1 MPKSELQKRIDGDL
15 VGLAAGSALAG
26 SSGGVGGGV
35 DHGALVGLLDDDHPQ
50 YPNLIQAETVTGN
63 WTFNPS
69 GAPFTIGA
77 SAIGQLVTGLNADQ
91 VDGLDEPDL
100 LLVDGSN
107 ALTGNLSVD
116 PGITIDGVDLSAH
129 AADAN
134 AHHNQVHDIV
144 GSDHTLTASQ
154 FQLVGATAVDTLGL
168 LTPVS
173 DATSTPDA
181 ILKSDTNGDLTLR
194 RLSIADNLIHAGDP
208 DTRLTFS
215 ADLIQIFAGNAA
227 FLTLQK
233 TTQDL
238 VRIGTGGGADVDI
251 DFNSQAKMF
260 GDDGSWHFGGITAPN
275 AKVDITR
282 TGEQL
287 RLLYDGSNYTAF
299 DVGASGTLDILAVG
313 DIVLSPTGEDV
324 LPLGSVG
331 VDLGDYNRMWRTL
344 FAAELYVETL
354 VAQDVL
360 ATIGGR
366 VMVAPTTK
374 LIADVDGVQTT
385 IDVEHNNLASGD
397 FVLLKTAPGG
407 AAQIEAMKITSG
419 ATVITGGYRYSVSRN
434 QDGTGANSW
443 VEGDAVANLGSAA
456 GEGYIELTS
465 TQTIHSHLGP
475 NITIYSRTAAT
486 NWDDSNPVVSLG
498 NLESFVDYAADE
510 FGLAIGNDLILT
522 PTTGLKG
529 LTADRT
535 NGLRMFNTDIA
546 LYNGSTQTVDIAS
559 DGNAWFGSNS
569 SNKTLQVT
577 TTGANAGDVEVG
589 DYSAGNDGVIWDES
603 ASALKVRGELR
614 LEGSGGALIR
624 AYASGIFAEDASN
637 NPSFALV
644 NEDTI
649 SWNSE
654 TLNTRDVLIGDN
666 STSKAN
672 IFFDASAGKFQVR
685 SGTTVQVEIN
695 TSGQVVAGTDTTLDS
710 DGLKIAASTTSVFG
724 TDEDPNAVTWRDSS
738 SNDTLRIWNYVAG
751 ATGGG
756 EIKMPAVTSR
766 ANSLIIQ
773 ALTPS
778 GQIARTFLRA
788 TGGALTAEV
797 RAYADGT
804 DSYVAIE
811 NKTFINDTG
820 NANMTLG
827 MTINQGGNDDEALAL
842 KSSDVA
848 HGMTSQAETDT
859 YLALNKQSAVDGG
872 LRLKGLSSDIIG
884 LNFQGYVTNGATAKS
899 TGALG
904 AIIATAGKKS
914 GTTVSTFGT
923 NENLFVVR
931 DFGNTR
937 FIVDAEGDIHMDA
950 TSNQNAW
957 DAENDTELL
966 RALSLAVGDPAQ
978 LIKSQFDEFLQYNRQ
993 NLVDF
998 GILSEGG
1005 FINWSQTWRV
1015 MLGAIWQQHIKIRD
1029 LEAQIHGAN

>member
-26 SSGGVGGGV
+26 SSGGAGGGV

-50 YPNLIQAETVTGN
+50 YPNLIQAETITGN

-69 GAPFTIGA
+69 GAPFAIGA
-77 SAIGQLVTGLNADQ
+77 SATGQLVTGLNADQ
-91 VDGLDEPDL
+91 IDGLDEPDL

-173 DATSTPDA
+173 DAISTPNA
-181 ILKSDTNGDLTLR
+181 ILKSDTNGNLILR
-194 RLSIADNLIHAGDP
+194 RLSIADNLIYAGDP

-215 ADLIQIFAGNAA
+215 TDLIQIFAGNAA

-233 TTQDL
+233 KAQDL

-366 VMVAPTTK
+366 IMVAPTTK

-407 AAQIEAMKITSG
+407 AAQIEVMKITSG

-443 VEGDAVANLGSAA
+443 VTGDAVANLGSAA

-486 NWDDSNPVVSLG
+486 NWDDSNPTVSLG

-510 FGLAIGNDLILT
+510 FGLAIGNDLTLT

-546 LYNGSTQTVDIAS
+546 LYNGATQTVDIAA

-614 LEGSGGALIR
+614 LEGAGNALIR

-637 NPSFALV
+637 NPSFALL
-644 NEDTI
+644 NEDSI
-649 SWNSE
+649 SWNGE

-666 STSKAN
+666 SASKAN
-672 IFFDASAGKFQVR
+672 IFFDASAGTFSLR
-685 SGTTVQVEIN
+685 GGTTTAVQIN
-695 TSGQVVAGTDTTLDS
+695 TSGEIEASSGSAKVQMKAAGVRFTSGGASPATVTNLEWYDPSNALDVSIRGVAYDQVTFPAYIELRVGDNGVGSGLETFRLSRGANATLSATLDLDS
-710 DGLKIAASTTSVFG
+710 DL
-724 TDEDPNAVTWRDSS
+724 
-738 SNDTLRIWNYVAG
+738 YVAG
-751 ATGGG
+751 DIGAGTTSPQARIHALDGGTAG
-756 EIKMPAVTSR
+756 
-766 ANSLIIQ
+766 
-773 ALTPS
+773 TPS
-778 GQIARTFLRA
+778 ALARNVGIFQNTSAGGNFVSIAIVGGNT
-788 TGGALTAEV
+788 TGRSIIDFGDNDDIDVGGIHYLHNTNDMFFVTNTSEKFRIGSNGNIGINGNSYGSGSGVVFVADAGTVPSTNPSGGHIVYSQSGALKGRGSSGTVTTIAAAEPHCAACGSDFV
-797 RAYADGT
+797 L
-804 DSYVAIE
+804 E
-811 NKTFINDTG
+811 W
-820 NANMTLG
+820 
-827 MTINQGGNDDEALAL
+827 QNDDKGDHLIVCMNCLTEELGERPWIL
-842 KSSDVA
+842 KR
-848 HGMTSQAETDT
+848 
-859 YLALNKQSAVDGG
+859 G
-872 LRLKGLSSDIIG
+872 LV
-884 LNFQGYVTNGATAKS
+884 N
-899 TGALG
+899 
-904 AIIATAGKKS
+904 
-914 GTTVSTFGT
+914 
-923 NENLFVVR
+923 
-931 DFGNTR
+931 
-937 FIVDAEGDIHMDA
+937 
-950 TSNQNAW
+950 
-957 DAENDTELL
+957 
-966 RALSLAVGDPAQ
+966 
-978 LIKSQFDEFLQYNRQ
+978 
-993 NLVDF
+993 
-998 GILSEGG
+998 
-1005 FINWSQTWRV
+1005 
-1015 MLGAIWQQHIKIRD
+1015 
-1029 LEAQIHGAN
+1029 